1 VHFALVVDFDVVEV
15 LLRVEVVVVDV
26 VVDVVVVVVVVGVVV
41 VVVVRVVV
49 VVAGGIDLFALLAV
63 TVAMFKYFLLQKLC
77 AGA

>member
-1 VHFALVVDFDVVEV
+1 VHFAVVVDFEVVEV
-15 LLRVEVVVVDV
+15 LVR
-26 VVDVVVVVVVVGVVV
+26 VVVVVVVVGVVV

-49 VVAGGIDLFALLAV
+49 VVAGGTDLFTFMAV

>member
-1 VHFALVVDFDVVEV
+1 VHFSLVVDFEVVEV
-15 LLRVEVVVVDV
+15 LVRVVVVVVDV
-26 VVDVVVVVVVVGVVV
+26 VVGVVVVVVVVGVVV

-63 TVAMFKYFLLQKLC
+63 TVATFRYFLLQKLC

>member
-1 VHFALVVDFDVVEV
+1 VHFALVVDFEVVEV
-15 LLRVEVVVVDV
+15 LVRVVVVI
-26 VVDVVVVVVVVGVVV
+26 VVDVVVVVGVVV

-63 TVAMFKYFLLQKLC
+63 TVAVFRYFLLQKLC

>member
-1 VHFALVVDFDVVEV
+1 VHFALVVDFEVVEV
-15 LLRVEVVVVDV
+15 LVRVVVVVVVD
-26 VVDVVVVVVVVGVVV
+26 VVVVVGVVV

-63 TVAMFKYFLLQKLC
+63 TVAVFRYFLLQKLC

>member
-1 VHFALVVDFDVVEV
+1 VHFALVVDFEVVEV